1 MLHLVSLRS
10 SFEKLP
16 GSIRGAIWMLFAA
29 AMFACMGGFIRHLA
43 SDIHPLV
50 LGFLRSV
57 IGMLL
62 ILPFMA
68 RFGFGMIRTRR
79 HGMFFLRGMF
89 SALGQAF
96 YFSAIAFLPMADAI
110 SLTFTAPLFGVVLAV
125 ALLGEK
131 FRLPRWIATL
141 VGFAGVLIVLRPG
154 FGDVTLVTL
163 TPLMAALSMSFIWVF
178 VKMLADTEPTE
189 RIVFY
194 MMAYAIPASLVPALF
209 VWTTPALENVP
220 WLIGLAVV
228 ANLGQVGMTNAY
240 RAADAT
246 AVFPFDF
253 ARLPFTALI
262 AYFVFAE
269 TPDAWTWVGASVIFG
284 STLFVVRH
292 EARASARDASLT
304 AAK

>member
-1 MLHLVSLRS
+1 MSSLNSFRS
-10 SFEKLP
+10 SFELLP

-50 LGFLRSV
+50 VAFFRSV
-57 IGMLL
+57 IGMVL

-68 RFGFGMIRTRR
+68 RTGLVIMRTRR
-79 HGMFFLRGMF
+79 HGIFFLRGIV

-96 YFSAIAFLPMADAI
+96 YFLALAFLPMTDAI

-125 ALLGEK
+125 AFLGEN
-131 FRLPRWIATL
+131 FRMPHWIATL
-141 VGFAGVLIVLRPG
+141 VGFIGVLIVLRPG
-154 FGDVTLVTL
+154 FGGVTLVTL
-163 TPLMAALSMSFIWVF
+163 TPLMAALSMSFIWIF
-178 VKMLADTEPTE
+178 VKILAKTEPTQ

-194 MMAYAIPASLVPALF
+194 MMVYAIPASLLPALF
-209 VWTTPALENVP
+209 VWTTPALEHIPSLV
-220 WLIGLAVV
+220 GLAAV
-228 ANLGQVGMTNAY
+228 ANLGQIGMTNAY

-262 AYFVFAE
+262 AYFAFAE
-269 TPDAWTWVGASVIFG
+269 APDAWSWLGAMVIFG
-284 STLFVVRH
+284 STIYVVRH
-292 EARASARDASLT
+292 EARSVPATPGAR
-304 AAK
+304 

>member
-1 MLHLVSLRS
+1 MLA
-10 SFEKLP
+10 
-16 GSIRGAIWMLFAA
+16 GI
-29 AMFACMGGFIRHLA
+29 
-43 SDIHPLV
+43 
-50 LGFLRSV
+50 
-57 IGMLL
+57 
-62 ILPFMA
+62 
-68 RFGFGMIRTRR
+68 
-79 HGMFFLRGMF
+79 

-131 FRLPRWIATL
+131 FRLPRWIATV
-141 VGFAGVLIVLRPG
+141 VGFAGVLIILRPG

-178 VKMLADTEPTE
+178 VKMLAKTEPTE

-194 MMAYAIPASLVPALF
+194 LMAYAIPASLLPALF
-209 VWTTPALENVP
+209 VWTTPTLEQVP
-220 WLIGLAVV
+220 WLVGLAVV
-228 ANLGQVGMTNAY
+228 ANLGQVAMTNAY

-262 AYFVFAE
+262 AYLAFAE
-269 TPDAWTWVGASVIFG
+269 VPDVWVWLGAVVIFG
-284 STLFVVRH
+284 STVFVVRH
-292 EARASARDASLT
+292 EVKAGAQDASSPT
-304 AAK
+304 KAG